1 MIIITV
7 FPLEINI
14 IVDVFMGGDVFI
26 IKYIYLLR
34 VTKKVAY
41 LILLLVLI
49 QITEITLETNTMRG
63 WFAMR
68 PIYDL

>member
-1 MIIITV
+1 MEIITV
-7 FPLEINI
+7 FSLEINI

-41 LILLLVLI
+41 LILLLVLV
-49 QITEITLETNTMRG
+49 QIT
-63 WFAMR
+63 
-68 PIYDL
+68 